1 MPPWPHKEPLLPI
14 HPEETAVAGWT
25 FNRQAKGQ
33 AKNKQPAEQR
43 RTAADGPDR
52 ARSPEPFTMDDMLA
66 GANSSRLVSSQQAQL
81 SRVVELEIIPR
92 LMLLHRLPH
101 MPRAPLPQVQ
111 ITAEQVQAL
120 TELAADGTPEA
131 TIAFVRQVLDD
142 GATQEQVFL
151 DLLAASARLMGEW
164 WEQDLYNFSQVTIG
178 LWRLQRVLHE
188 FSEPLR
194 ASVRRDGD
202 SRRVLLAAVP
212 GSQHTFGIALV
223 AEFFSRASWEVACEP
238 RLGWAELAAL
248 ARRDWFDV
256 VGLSVSASDSVAEV
270 ASGILDIRRASGNPG
285 LFVMVGGPMAGVMP
299 DLARRCGADAMAGDA
314 PSAVDAANASL
325 RRSVKTA

>member
-1 MPPWPHKEPLLPI
+1 M
-14 HPEETAVAGWT
+14 AGWT
-25 FNRQAKGQ
+25 FNRQAK
-33 AKNKQPAEQR
+33 NKQPAER
-43 RTAADGPDR
+43 RRATADMPERTR
-52 ARSPEPFTMDDMLA
+52 AAEPFTMDDMLA
-66 GANSSRLVSSQQAQL
+66 GPQGSSRLVSSQQAQL

-101 MPRAPLPQVQ
+101 MPRPPSPQVQ
-111 ITAEQVQAL
+111 ITPEQVQAL
-120 TELAADGTPEA
+120 TEIAAEGTPEA
-131 TIAFVRQVLDD
+131 TLAFVRQVLED

-164 WEQDLYNFSQVTIG
+164 WEQDLYSFSQVTIG

-194 ASVRRDGD
+194 AAVRADGD

-212 GSQHTFGIALV
+212 GSQHTFGVAMV
-223 AEFFSRASWEVACEP
+223 AEFFGRAGWEVACEP
-238 RLGWAELAAL
+238 RLGWAELATL
-248 ARRDWFDV
+248 AGRDWFDV
-256 VGLSVSASDSVAEV
+256 VGLSVSASDSLTEV
-270 ASGILDIRRASGNPG
+270 ASGILDIRRTAANPG
-285 LFVMVGGPMAGVMP
+285 LFVMVGGPMAGLVP

>member
-1 MPPWPHKEPLLPI
+1 MPPRPHKEPLLPI

-25 FNRQAKGQ
+25 FNRQAK
-33 AKNKQPAEQR
+33 NKRPAER
-43 RTAADGPDR
+43 RRASTAAPDI
-52 ARSPEPFTMDDMLA
+52 APGEDEPLTIDALLA
-66 GANSSRLVSSQQAQL
+66 GPPGAPRMGGSQQAQL

-92 LMLLHRLPH
+92 LMLLHRLPNL
-101 MPRAPLPQVQ
+101 PRAPLPRVP
-111 ITAEQVQAL
+111 ITPEQVHAL

-164 WEQDLYNFSQVTIG
+164 WAQDLYNFSQVTIG

-223 AEFFSRASWEVACEP
+223 AEFFSRAGWEVACEP